1 MRSTVTVAL
10 AALALLGAREVAAQT
25 TIGRL
30 AIVCT
35 GEAGYQAHNWWI
47 DDYSQIEWSWLR
59 CGDEPKEINLDVRL
73 HNEPLGRS
81 TLGGVRVDF
90 SFNGQ
95 RISSESSRPW
105 RMFGD
110 AGNRNRGRYHWAPR
124 NYRVG
129 ATLYIDGNYET
140 HKTWSFTVGPRPS
153 VPPADPESEFSAAL
167 RNTLPYIGQD
177 RIRELLRTIGN
188 LHSASAVRRLMIQQ
202 LERSCTTC

>member
-73 HNEPLGRS
+73 YNEPLGRS
-81 TLGGVRVDF
+81 TLGGSGSTSRSTASGYRARVRARGGCSATPATGTVA
-90 SFNGQ
+90 GTTG
-95 RISSESSRPW
+95 RRGTIES
-105 RMFGD
+105 
-110 AGNRNRGRYHWAPR
+110 A
-124 NYRVG
+124 
-129 ATLYIDGNYET
+129 
-140 HKTWSFTVGPRPS
+140 RPS
-153 VPPADPESEFSAAL
+153 TSTATTRPRRHGASPSDHGRRFRRPTRKASSARRCATRCPTSARTESGSSCAPSATCTA
-167 RNTLPYIGQD
+167 
-177 RIRELLRTIGN
+177 
-188 LHSASAVRRLMIQQ
+188 RRP
-202 LERSCTTC
+202 CAG